1 MKNTKK
7 SLFALVSAV
16 LVAANLATF
25 ASCGVSGG
33 GNDNGGGEVDTS
45 KYTYETPDTVAITDV
60 VPYDGS
66 EVTVT
71 FYHTMGAN
79 LRGVIDKYIPQ
90 FNEMYPNITI
100 DHQQM
105 GDYNGVRDQISK
117 ELTAKNAPSIAYCY
131 PDHVALYNKAKAV
144 LTLDSYIESTATV
157 TKEDGTT
164 EVFGIPMEQRQ
175 DFTLGYYVEGRAYG
189 DDKMYTLPFSKS
201 TEVLYY
207 NKTFFEANGYEVP
220 KTWDD
225 METLCKTIKES
236 APAGKNVIPLGYD
249 SESNWFITMTEQMKT
264 PYTSAKGD
272 HFLFDTEENRA
283 FVKRFSDWYD
293 KGYVITEELN
303 GGYTSDLFAQ
313 KSPDKAISYMCIG
326 SSAGASYQCP
336 DLVKDENGNDVYPFE
351 VGIAMIPQANPE
363 EPKAISQGPSLVLFK
378 KSEQEQA
385 AAWLWAK
392 FLTTTVELQ
401 ADFSMTSGYAPVIGS
416 VTNDELYAKF
426 LAEADGNAKLQA
438 SCVKQTIAQKDAFF
452 VSPAFVG
459 SSQARDA
466 VGLLIQRCFVKKDIG
481 TQSIESFIA
490 AQFKEA
496 VEELAFDFS

>member
-1 MKNTKK
+1 MKNIKK
-7 SLFALVSAV
+7 SLFAIVSAV
-16 LVAANLATF
+16 LVTANLASF
-25 ASCGVSGG
+25 AACGVASGG
-33 GNDNGGGEVDTS
+33 GEGGGEVDTN
-45 KYTYETPDTVAITDV
+45 KYTYETPDTVEITDV

-79 LRGVIDKYIPQ
+79 LRAVLDKYIPQ
-90 FNEMYPNITI
+90 FNAMYPNITI

-117 ELTAKNAPSIAYCY
+117 ELTAKNSPSIAYCY

-144 LTLDSYIESTATV
+144 LTLDSYIESKATV
-157 TKEDGTT
+157 TKDDGTT
-164 EVFGIPMEQRQ
+164 EIMGLTKEQRE
-175 DFTLGYYVEGRAYG
+175 DFVLGYYVEGRAYG
-189 DDKMYTLPFSKS
+189 DDKMYTLPYSKS

-207 NKTFFEANGYEVP
+207 NKTYFEQKGYEVP

-225 METLCKTIKES
+225 MEALCKAIKED
-236 APAGKNVIPLGYD
+236 PANKNVIPLGYD
-249 SESNWFITMTEQMKT
+249 SEANWFITMTEQMQS
-264 PYTSAKGD
+264 PYTSAKKGN
-272 HFLFDTEENRA
+272 HFLFNTEENRA

-336 DLVKDENGNDVYPFE
+336 DPVTDEDGNSAYPFE
-351 VGIAMIPQANPE
+351 VGIAMIPQVNPE
-363 EPKAISQGPSLVLFK
+363 RPRVISQGPSLVLFK
-378 KSEQEQA
+378 KSAQEQA
-385 AAWLWAK
+385 AAWLFAK
-392 FLTTTVELQ
+392 FLTTTVNLQ
-401 ADFSMTSGYAPVIGS
+401 AEFSMTSGYAPVINS
-416 VTNDELYAKF
+416 VTNNSVYADF
-426 LAEADGNAKLQA
+426 LANADGNAKLQA
-438 SCVKQTIAQKDAFF
+438 SCVKQTLAQQDAFF

-466 VGLLIQRCFVKKDIG
+466 VGLLIQTCFVKNDIG
-481 TQSIESFIA
+481 NQSIDTFIA
-490 AQFKEA
+490 NAFEDA
-496 VEELAFDFS
+496 IDELVFDFS